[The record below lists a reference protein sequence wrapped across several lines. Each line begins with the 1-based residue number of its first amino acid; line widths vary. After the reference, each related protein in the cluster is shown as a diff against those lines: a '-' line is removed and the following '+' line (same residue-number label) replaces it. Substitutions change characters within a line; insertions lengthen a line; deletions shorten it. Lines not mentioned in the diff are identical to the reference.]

1 MPSKSKAQ
9 ANLMRAASHDPA
21 FAKKVGVPA
30 SVAEDFTQAD
40 KGKRFKRGGRTQEST
55 EMSFMSPEPKKGG
68 KIRAG
73 NRTAISAPNA
83 GIKFKDGGYVAKK
96 LFGGKESYNEEFGEA
111 KAVAGKKITPNQF
124 VAGEKSEGKKEAP
137 WMKNTAKNLAS
148 GKVTP
153 AQYAKKEAK
162 EPKTAKFARGGG
174 VEQRGKTKG
183 RIV

>member
-30 SVAEDFTQAD
+30 IVAEDFTQAD
-40 KGKRFKRGGRTQEST
+40 KGKRFKKGGMAQDKA

-83 GIKFKDGGYVAKK
+83 GIKFKDGGIVAKK
-96 LFGGKESYNEEFGEA
+96 LFGGKETYNEEFGEA
-111 KAVAGKKITPNQF
+111 KAVADKKITPKQF
-124 VAGEKSEGKKEAP
+124 IKGEKSEGKKEAP
-137 WMKNTAKNLAS
+137 WMK
-148 GKVTP
+148 
-153 AQYAKKEAK
+153 
-162 EPKTAKFARGGG
+162 KTAKFARGGG
-174 VEQRGKTKG
+174 VEQRGKTRG
-183 RIV
+183 RVV

>member
-30 SVAEDFTQAD
+30 NVAEDFTQAD
-40 KGKRFKRGGRTQEST
+40 KGKKFRKGGMTQEST

-68 KIRAG
+68 KIRAA
-73 NRTAISAPNA
+73 NRTAISAPNR
-83 GIKFKDGGYVAKK
+83 GIKFKDGGNVAKN

-111 KAVAGKKITPNQF
+111 KAVADKKITPKQF
-124 VAGEKSEGKKEAP
+124 VAGEKSEGNKEEP
-137 WMKNTAKNLAS
+137 WMGKTAKKLAS
-148 GKVTP
+148 GKMRP

-162 EPKTAKFARGGG
+162 EPKFARGGG

-183 RIV
+183 RII

>member
-30 SVAEDFTQAD
+30 NVAEDFTQAD
-40 KGKRFKRGGRTQEST
+40 KGKRFRKGGMTQEST
-55 EMSFMSPEPKKGG
+55 EMSFMSPTPKKGG
-68 KIRAG
+68 KIRAA
-73 NRTAISAPNA
+73 NKTAISAPNA
-83 GIKFKDGGYVAKK
+83 GIKFKDGGYVAKN

-111 KAVAGKKITPNQF
+111 KAVAGKKITPKQF
-124 VAGEKSEGKKEAP
+124 VAGEKSEGHKEEP
-137 WMKNTAKNLAS
+137 DMNKTAKNLAS
-148 GKVTP
+148 GKMRP

-162 EPKTAKFARGGG
+162 EPKMAKFARGGG

-183 RIV
+183 RMV

>member
-30 SVAEDFTQAD
+30 GVAEDYAQAD
-40 KGKRFKRGGRTQEST
+40 KGKRFRKGGMTQEST

-68 KIRAG
+68 KIRAA
-73 NRTAISAPNA
+73 NKTVISAPNR
-83 GIKFKDGGYVAKK
+83 GIKFKDGGNVAKK

-111 KAVAGKKITPNQF
+111 KAVAGKKITPKQF

-137 WMKNTAKNLAS
+137 WMKKTAKNLAS

-162 EPKTAKFARGGG
+162 EATVAKFARGGG

-183 RIV
+183 KIV

>member
-83 GIKFKDGGYVAKK
+83 GIKFKDGGNVAKK

-111 KAVAGKKITPNQF
+111 KAVAGKKITPKQF

-137 WMKNTAKNLAS
+137 WMKKTAKNLAS

-162 EPKTAKFARGGG
+162 EPKMAKFARGGG

-183 RIV
+183 KIV